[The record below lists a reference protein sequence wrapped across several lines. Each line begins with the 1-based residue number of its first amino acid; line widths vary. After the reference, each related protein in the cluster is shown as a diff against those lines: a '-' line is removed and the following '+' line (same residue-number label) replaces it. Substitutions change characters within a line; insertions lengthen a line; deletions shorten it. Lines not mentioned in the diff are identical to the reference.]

1 MSGKAPGVGEALER
15 TQAVLKG
22 HFKLSSGLHSDTY
35 VQKLRLFQ
43 HPPVLESLAKEMAA
57 QWRGEKPDV
66 VAAPAVGA
74 ILLGYELARAL
85 GVRSVF
91 LERKDGRFATRV
103 GMEVAAGEKVLCAE
117 DVVTTGGS
125 VEEMAE
131 VLQGLGAEVLGIA
144 AVIDRSS
151 GPLPFQV
158 PFRALL
164 RLNPAQFPPEAC
176 PLCRKGVPL
185 DVPGTKQKAGT
196 P

>member
-1 MSGKAPGVGEALER
+1 MSAKALEALER
-15 TQAVLKG
+15 TRAVLKG

-43 HPPVLESLAKEMAA
+43 HPPVLEALAREMAGPWGP
-57 QWRGEKPDV
+57 QKPDV

-91 LERKDGRFATRV
+91 LERKDGKFSTRV
-103 GMEVAAGEKVLCAE
+103 GMEVAPGERVLCAE

-125 VEEMAE
+125 VQEMAE
-131 VLQGLGAEVLGIA
+131 ALEALGASVVGIA

-151 GPLPFQV
+151 GPLPFRA
-158 PFRALL
+158 PFRGLM
-164 RLNPAQFPPEAC
+164 RLNPAQYPPQEC
-176 PLCRKGVPL
+176 PLCRAGVPL
-185 DVPGTKQKAGT
+185 DVPGTKQKAGK
-196 P
+196 